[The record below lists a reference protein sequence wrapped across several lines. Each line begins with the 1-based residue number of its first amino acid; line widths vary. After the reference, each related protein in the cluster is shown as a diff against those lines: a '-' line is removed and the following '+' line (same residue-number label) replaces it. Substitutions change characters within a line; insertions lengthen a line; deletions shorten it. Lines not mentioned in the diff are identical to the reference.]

1 MSSVAIPPTA
11 PFTFTRF
18 SKLPPELRNQIWND
32 ALLTKDRPALFP
44 YQDGCWHPIYL
55 SESDEGY
62 IANTDNIRLEFNSD
76 LLEPI
81 PIEIPVCLVNREAR
95 DAAIAWAHRQ
105 GARIISLGDM
115 QRHVFGRLFDNE
127 QDTLYVGLSNFADF
141 FVEPYNR
148 LAEPDLFGRIVGSGP
163 SLRFIAVPEALLER
177 MPGALEEMFEWF
189 RGLEVIF
196 IIVNAHH
203 GIAAQ
208 QRWEL
213 ESAQGKALLYD
224 QSQRRFDWEDHLS
237 ATSSRWSRPRD
248 KIKIDRI
255 AGSSDLT
262 REDRDRPALSFRL
275 HRSWTLHQRSF

>member
-1 MSSVAIPPTA
+1 MSPTTIPATA
-11 PFTFTRF
+11 PVTFALF
-18 SKLPPELRNQIWND
+18 SELPPELRNQIWND
-32 ALLTKDRPALFP
+32 ALLKKDRPALFP

-62 IANTDNIRLEFNSD
+62 IANTDNIRLEFNSA

-81 PIEIPVCLVNREAR
+81 PIEVPLCLVNREAR
-95 DAAIAWAHRQ
+95 DVALAWAHRQ
-105 GARIISLGDM
+105 GARIIFLGDM
-115 QRHVFGRLFDNE
+115 RHHVFARLFDNE
-127 QDTLYVGLSNFADF
+127 QDMLYVGLSNFADF

-163 SLRFIAVPEALLER
+163 SLRYIAVPEALLER

-203 GIAAQ
+203 GISAQ

-213 ESAQGKALLYD
+213 EGAQGKALLYD
-224 QSQRRFDWEDHLS
+224 HTQGRFDWDDGVNICVSIIYERIEQATARLS
-237 ATSSRWSRPRD
+237 VVMAGNHVTTLRSIRPVFAVR
-248 KIKIDRI
+248 R
-255 AGSSDLT
+255 
-262 REDRDRPALSFRL
+262 
-275 HRSWTLHQRSF
+275 

>member
-1 MSSVAIPPTA
+1 MSSTTIPAAA
-11 PFTFTRF
+11 PFTFTCF

-76 LLEPI
+76 LLEPLL
-81 PIEIPVCLVNREAR
+81 IEIPVRLVNREAR
-95 DAAIAWAHRQ
+95 DAALAWAHRQ
-105 GARIISLGDM
+105 GARIIFLGDM
-115 QRHVFGRLFDNE
+115 QRHVFARLFDNE

-163 SLRFIAVPEALLER
+163 SLRYIAMPEALLER

-196 IIVNAHH
+196 IIVNAYH
-203 GIAAQ
+203 GVEAQ

-213 ESAQGKALLYD
+213 ESTQGKALLYD
-224 QSQRRFDWEDHLS
+224 HTQGRFAWDDGENICEATIYERIEQATTRLS
-237 ATSSRWSRPRD
+237 VVM
-248 KIKIDRI
+248 
-255 AGSSDLT
+255 AGNHVTTLRSI
-262 REDRDRPALSFRL
+262 RPAFAVR
-275 HRSWTLHQRSF
+275 R